1 MFLLFWSKFHTTPG
15 EVLHSLDCNAL
26 VASGPEQGSLQQE
39 EMALHVQ
46 ASHSAI
52 NRLMALG
59 SKPCKAVFPGA
70 LCGIDLGSSRTA
82 SMPLLSSAGSFF
94 LKK

>member
-15 EVLHSLDCNAL
+15 EVLHGLDCN
-26 VASGPEQGSLQQE
+26 VSMASRPERRSLQRE

-52 NRLMALG
+52 NQLMALG
-59 SKPCKAVFPGA
+59 KQTLQGSVSWDAVWH
-70 LCGIDLGSSRTA
+70 
-82 SMPLLSSAGSFF
+82 
-94 LKK
+94 

>member
-1 MFLLFWSKFHTTPG
+1 MFLLFWSKFHTTLG
-15 EVLHSLDCNAL
+15 EALHSLDCNAS
-26 VASGPEQGSLQQE
+26 VASRPEQRSLQWE

-52 NRLMALG
+52 NQLMALG
-59 SKPCKAVFPGA
+59 SKPCKAVFPGV
-70 LCGIDLGSSRTA
+70 LCGIDLGSSQTA